1 MDSEAEAD
9 LPVEEESQ
17 ECDKEEDSR
26 DPEPDSQDIEARPG
40 PLVENLSCDRRLD
53 PGEPGYDL
61 DDDGLPGE
69 PLPPLPQEVELYPS
83 QELDPGYH
91 DIQKEKVRVVWAGKR
106 QITV

>member
-1 MDSEAEAD
+1 MDSEGEAD

-91 DIQKEKVRVVWAGKR
+91 DIQKEKVRVV
-106 QITV
+106 